1 MKCPICKQNI
11 PDDTLKCPFCKTR
24 TGLICKNCNTV
35 NYVFDFKC
43 KKCGTEILKVC
54 ELCGSVNFPEA
65 KQCRKCGFSFEH
77 NEEEE
82 SVINTFETEPQIV
95 PQLTAKNL
103 IVKGVLSTDKKI
115 FSLSGEKGCGKT
127 IVLRTVMK
135 ELTERGFSW
144 IYGQCTPITQLTA
157 CGLVQD
163 ILLNLFN
170 LPNFC
175 IDTPKFRKDFRK
187 FFGNEFTFLSNK
199 DTELLLNFLYP
210 SKYGIFEDLFKNKAR
225 TFEFLFKIFDN
236 ILESHKCVI
245 TIDNFDFID
254 GFSYEFITKLI
265 TRENI
270 YDNLKLILLY
280 NEQKSARKYFMFPQN
295 PYMDIGI
302 ALFDAQQTKM
312 IISQR
317 KETWGNFLTLNSA
330 ETDALI
336 KKSEGNPAYIEQVLC
351 LRFDCQIAEKQFVI
365 PDNFDDILNLR
376 LSLLR
381 TLNPKAYNILVGAAI
396 IGDKININLVKEI
409 FETDDEK
416 FNEILS
422 YLEQMSFVAPLND
435 IFYEFKSLT
444 LWETILK
451 TAKYDDAFETINEKI
466 FDAIKDFTMNSNAIP
481 AIIMQ
486 NLKNS
491 RLALEIWTKNTRLAA
506 YAGDVNLYAISQ
518 KQCLAL
524 INELDDSETLNIRFN
539 IAERLGKLLT
549 DFNPQ
554 EAMEYL
560 PDAISNAQSVGNTSK
575 EIELLSYLSQCC
587 RKTGKYYGEIECI
600 DSVLD
605 KTDPEKILE
614 TAILKA
620 EKLNALLNIG
630 NCGQIVN
637 MVDTEIIP
645 VFDKYLNK
653 KFKRSDIPLEFVYE
667 IRLKTYLVLAD
678 ALVMQGNDRA
688 FEVLKVL
695 FDIAGNY
702 NLEDVLFINNC
713 KLTLAFAN
721 TMKGDI
727 KTSRKILE
735 EIQKNIKN
743 TNASADLILRWN
755 FINIVNNCFTKNYE
769 GMQEDLFGIVT
780 YANNN
785 GDNFTKNIMKTLLG
799 KLFKDNNQI
808 KQAMDI
814 YNEQISYFSKEKMA
828 IGALLT
834 WYLIAE
840 AALMTDGPQ
849 AGLEIAS
856 QALTV
861 AMNPKIENYFFAVL
875 LKTLIA
881 KAFMAKSDYESAK
894 MNIENA
900 LTITQKYNMT
910 DLGSRLL
917 LLYGKYYQETGLRK
931 SPHQKEY
938 LTAAGK
944 LYEKASTVV
953 KETKNKHVH
962 KQIEQ
967 AKQVLRSFC
976 DINKIKIKIP

>member
-11 PDDTLKCPFCKTR
+11 PEDTLKCPFCKTR
-24 TGLICKNCNTV
+24 TGLICKNCNTI

-43 KKCGTEILKVC
+43 KKCGAEILKVC

-65 KQCRKCGFSFEH
+65 KQCRKCGFRFDNL
-77 NEEEE
+77 NEEEIH
-82 SVINTFETEPQIV
+82 VNTFEIEPQIV

-103 IVKGVLSTDKKI
+103 LVKGVLSEDKKI

-127 IVLRTVMK
+127 IILKAAMK
-135 ELTERGFSW
+135 ELTTHGFSW
-144 IYGQCTPITQLTA
+144 LYGQCTPITQLTA
-157 CGLVQD
+157 CGLIQD
-163 ILLNLFN
+163 IFLNLFN

-175 IDTPKFRKDFRK
+175 VDTPQFRKDFCK
-187 FFGNEFTFLSNK
+187 FFRNELSFLSNK
-199 DTELLLNFLYP
+199 DVELLLNFLYP

-236 ILESHKCVI
+236 ILDGHKFVI

-265 TRENI
+265 MRENI
-270 YDNLKLILLY
+270 SDNLKLILLY
-280 NEQKSARKYFMFPQN
+280 NEQKSARKYFIQPKN

-302 ALFDAQQTKM
+302 ALLDAQQTNQ

-317 KETWGNFLTLNSA
+317 KETWEDFLTLNQF
-330 ETDALI
+330 EINELI
-336 KKSEGNPAYIEQVLC
+336 VKSNSNPAYIEQILC
-351 LRFDCQIAEKQFVI
+351 LRFDCQIAEKQFTI
-365 PDNFDDILNLR
+365 PDSFADILNYR
-376 LSLLR
+376 LSILK
-381 TLNPKAYNILVGAAI
+381 TLNPAAYNILVGAAV

-409 FETDDEK
+409 FELDDDK

-422 YLEQMSFVAPLND
+422 YLEQMSFVAQLND

-451 TAKYDDAFETINEKI
+451 TAKYDDVFETINEKI
-466 FDAIKDFTMNSNAIP
+466 FDAIKDFTLNSNAIP

-524 INELDDSETLNIRFN
+524 INELDDGETLHIRFN

-560 PDAISNAQSVGNTSK
+560 PDAISNARSIGNTPK

-587 RKTGKYYGEIECI
+587 RKTGKYFGEIECI

-605 KTDPEKILE
+605 KTNPAKILE

-630 NCGQIVN
+630 NCGQIIN
-637 MVDTEIIP
+637 MIDTEIMP
-645 VFDKYLNK
+645 VFDKYMNK
-653 KFKRSDIPLEFVYE
+653 KYKRSDISLEFVYE
-667 IRLKTYLVLAD
+667 SRLKTYLILAN
-678 ALVMQGNDRA
+678 ALVMQGNDRS
-688 FEVLKVL
+688 FEILKIL
-695 FDIAGNY
+695 FDIIDKHS
-702 NLEDVLFINNC
+702 LKDEIFIYNC

-721 TMKGDI
+721 TMKGDV
-727 KTSRKILE
+727 KTSRKILD
-735 EIQKNIKN
+735 EIHKILKN
-743 TNASADLILRWN
+743 TEPAAAIVLRWN
-755 FINIVNNCFTKNYE
+755 FINIINNYFVKNYE
-769 GMQEDLFGIVT
+769 GMQEDLFAVVT

-785 GDNFTKNIMKTLLG
+785 DDNFTKNIMKTLLG
-799 KLFKDNNQI
+799 KLFKDNNQT

-814 YNEQISYFSKEKMA
+814 YNEQITYFSKEKMA

-840 AALMTDGPQ
+840 AALVTDNPQ
-849 AGLEIAS
+849 VSLDIAS
-856 QALTV
+856 QALGV

-875 LKTLIA
+875 LKTVIA
-881 KAFMAKSDYESAK
+881 KAFITKSDFESAK
-894 MNIENA
+894 MNIESA
-900 LTITQKYNMT
+900 LNITQKYNMA

-917 LLYGKYYQETGLRK
+917 LLYGKYYQETGLKK
-931 SPHQKEY
+931 SPNQKEY

-944 LYEKASTVV
+944 LYEKASAVV
-953 KETKNKHVH
+953 KETKNKYVH

-967 AKQVLRSFC
+967 ARQVLRSFC
-976 DINKIKIKIP
+976 NINNIKIKNL